1 MPAMGMV
8 VVTVVMAT
16 MVTECMAMS
25 AIAMVVAMVVRV
37 PMGMVAVTIIG
48 DMTTIGTA
56 FWLKGQISLNHRHV
70 HAA

>member
-48 DMTTIGTA
+48 DMTTIGAA
-56 FWLKGQISLNHRHV
+56 FGFKGQISLNHRHV